1 MTKPPSQEVY
11 CGMAYLSGAY
21 FEVML
26 IGTGAVLEGK
36 FTSVSGLDMEVEYEI
51 FNEGGLNYP
60 RFFFKQNKPQVLV
73 LEQGTVTSV
82 DSVSLLMN
90 MCNLGV
96 SIPLAGTVILKD
108 SFGTPQRTWSIVGA
122 YLQKYVGPSLDSNQ
136 AALAVSRIELI
147 YNGCC

>member
-1 MTKPPSQEVY
+1 M
-11 CGMAYLSGAY
+11 
-21 FEVML
+21 
-26 IGTGAVLEGK
+26 
-36 FTSVSGLDMEVEYEI
+36 
-51 FNEGGLNYP
+51 
-60 RFFFKQNKPQVLV
+60 

-90 MCNLGV
+90 MCNLGM

-122 YLQKYVGPSLDSNQ
+122 YLQKYVGPSLNSNQ